1 MLVAADLSESSV
13 SIDVPALK
21 FIVDESEARQQE
33 GAEFPADVPED
44 AKSGTLHNLLGG
56 AVLDAAAFPEITV
69 SSTTLSRS
77 KDALMAT
84 LTINVA
90 GHQSVIDVPF
100 TLQPGPAEALTAT
113 GSFEL
118 RQTAVGLTPY
128 SLMLGALQ
136 VQDVLHIKFT
146 ITATSG

>member
-33 GAEFPADVPED
+33 GAEFPADVAED
-44 AKSGTLHNLLGG
+44 AKSGTLHNLLGA